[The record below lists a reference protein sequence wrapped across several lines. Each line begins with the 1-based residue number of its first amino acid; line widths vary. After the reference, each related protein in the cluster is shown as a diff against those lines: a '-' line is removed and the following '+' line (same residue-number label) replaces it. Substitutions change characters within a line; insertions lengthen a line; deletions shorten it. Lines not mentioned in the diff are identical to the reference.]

1 MTSRTSCRSCT
12 SSRARPI
19 ARGGAQRHCS
29 GHTLIELTIA
39 TALGLLVVAMV
50 VSLYR
55 AARQF
60 HAASADTAQMREAGT
75 TALWLL
81 SEQIQMAGFVPPAV
95 PALSAEVAPGL
106 FGCAS
111 GYPVETETGLRCK
124 GDMNGSDGLAIR
136 YVDDAVATW
145 PTEAGQTTDCL
156 GQGVGR
162 AGEPVVV
169 SNQFF
174 VATPREGGAPELYCQ
189 GNGGLAR
196 QPAVAGVERLT
207 LRYWIR
213 GAKRPVRADAVAPN
227 AWRDVVAVDICVR
240 VRGTRAAARGQY
252 ADCDS
257 AAPRHWDG
265 RARQVFRRR
274 VAVRNHEQAGR

>member
-1 MTSRTSCRSCT
+1 MTSRTGSMSRKVSLIAR
-12 SSRARPI
+12 SRA
-19 ARGGAQRHCS
+19 ARHCG

-39 TALGLLVVAMV
+39 TALGLVVVAMV

-55 AARQF
+55 VARQF
-60 HAASADTAQMREAGT
+60 HVTSADTAQMREAGT
-75 TALWLL
+75 AALRLL

-95 PALSAEVAPGL
+95 PALSADVAAGL

-111 GYPVETETGLRCK
+111 GYPAETENGLRCT
-124 GDMNGSDGLAIR
+124 GDANGSDGIVIR

-162 AGEPVVV
+162 AGESVVV
-169 SNQFF
+169 SNRLF
-174 VATPREGGAPELYCQ
+174 VATPREGGGAELYCQ
-189 GNGGLAR
+189 GTGGLAR
-196 QPAVAGVERLT
+196 HPAVAGVDRLT

-213 GAKRPVRADAVAPN
+213 GAAQPVRADAVAPN
-227 AWRDVVAVDICVR
+227 AWQDLVAVDICVR
-240 VRGTRAAARGQY
+240 VRGTRVAAHGQY
-252 ADCDS
+252 DDCDGV
-257 AAPRHWDG
+257 APRHWDG

-274 VAVRNHEQAGR
+274 VAIRNHEHAGR